1 MSWLS
6 NHTLNAMLTGM
17 SELDRLRRC
26 CKKSDFCQDAV
37 CLNMLMREQ
46 DTWGGVFASDELPSP
61 SSSSVFE
68 NRCFIIN
75 SAPSSSKGEH
85 WLAVR
90 FLSDKVEFFDSY
102 GQFPWHYP
110 PLYAWLQD
118 AMKANRLHQLLYYRQ
133 RIQGPHAYCGAY
145 CFYFLCERPF
155 ARSFYAT
162 LFDNP
167 RFVFSSLDARTKD
180 SDLIQRYLSLNDS
193 MVFDYLYRHVQRLL
207 SMFNERK

>member
-17 SELDRLRRC
+17 SALHRLRRC
-26 CKKSDFCQDAV
+26 CENSDFCQDAD
-37 CLNMLMREQ
+37 CLNILMQNQ
-46 DTWGGVFASDELPSP
+46 DTWGGVFAADKLPAP
-61 SSSSVFE
+61 SSSE
-68 NRCFIIN
+68 NSCYIFN
-75 SAPSSSKGEH
+75 TASSSSKGEH

-90 FLSDKVEFFDSY
+90 LLPNEVEFFDSY
-102 GQFPWHYP
+102 GQLPWHYP

-118 AMKANRLHQLLYYRQ
+118 VMKTSHRNRLLYYRQ

-155 ARSFYAT
+155 AHSFYST

-167 RFVFSSLDARTKD
+167 RFVFSSLNAHTED
-180 SDLIQRYLSLNDS
+180 SALIQRYLSLNDS
-193 MVFDYLYRHVQRLL
+193 MVFDYLYRHTQQLL
-207 SMFNERK
+207 SMFNENDDE